1 MLLRCTNNQ
10 TFSLLRHSL
19 QARFTLPNSQ
29 TTFRRT
35 PSASFLVSTKMAST
49 STSASVKQP
58 KWNVPSVKSGYEE
71 PSLQVFNSLTRT
83 KVDFIPVHGK
93 QITWYTC
100 GPTVYDSSHLGHARN
115 YVTQDVLRR
124 ILRDYFGYDVHFVMN
139 ITDIDDKIILK
150 ARHTHLLKQYKEEHS
165 KKGLSKELLQEVQK
179 AWSTFFGKTLK
190 KLAPKAP
197 PGEPEEP
204 EDETAFEEISRRM
217 VQDAAWTKET
227 SETEPKTSM
236 WFTALNK
243 SRQAI
248 IAATI
253 SVTAGDKS
261 GESAIAL
268 IDSSLDILGPFIDAQ
283 KGQSLSDPA
292 IFRETAAFWEGEF
305 FKDMKRLHVQ
315 RPTTL
320 TRVSEYVP
328 EIVTFIEKIIG
339 NGYAYEDSGPGDGK
353 KNVWFDTRSFDGADR
368 KGGSDKHSYAKLA
381 PWSKGNK
388 ELLEEGEGSLST
400 GASTVAGK
408 RAPSDF
414 ALWKSS
420 KPGEP
425 AWDSP
430 WGPGR
435 PGWHIE
441 CSVMASEVLG
451 TQIDVH
457 SGGVDLKF
465 PHHDNELAQSEAHH
479 NCAQWINYFL
489 HTGHLHIEGLK
500 MSKSLKNFITIE
512 EALERFT
519 ARQLRLAFLLQS
531 WSAQMDFKE
540 SALAEVRNVENTLN
554 NFFAAAKAN
563 IREART
569 RGETFS
575 DGENHY
581 GDHEKGLMESLRDTQ
596 QSFRKAMSDSFDT
609 PTGISALIDLI
620 SKANVYER
628 SRSRAEVNV
637 SVVEAVAQYVGDML
651 RMLGLGE
658 GAVREGDIGWGE
670 SVKGEGESDGIDREE
685 LLIPY
690 LRALSNFR
698 DAVRA
703 LANVKEGTPREEYL
717 LLADRLRDNDMV
729 DLGVA
734 LEDQE
739 DGKALVKLVDATK
752 LQAAR
757 AEKERIQSEKVAKK
771 AQAAAKAEQARK
783 EKLLKGKIS
792 PTEMFK
798 LPNVPEKEYSQWDER
813 GIPTHDGEGKE
824 ISKNKKKGMEKEY
837 EKQIKLHKEY
847 QAAIEA
853 GEQI

>member
-1 MLLRCTNNQ
+1 MPDPHMALFSGLKFGAIPVQGADVSATQSDESDIEIPMGNKSFSAHRQ
-10 TFSLLRHSL
+10 TQRNSKQETPAPVKINTKSSLSTVKTSPSVAVTPIMTRSSGLKSGVSPF
-19 QARFTLPNSQ
+19 ASPTIGLPP
-29 TTFRRT
+29 T
-35 PSASFLVSTKMAST
+35 P
-49 STSASVKQP
+49 TSATAFTIPASDDSNGHQQIYTDRQKLKQP

-100 GPTVYDSSHLGHARN
+100 GPTVYDSSHLGHARIHI
-115 YVTQDVLRR
+115 Y
-124 ILRDYFGYDVHFVMN
+124 
-139 ITDIDDKIILK
+139 
-150 ARHTHLLKQYKEEHS
+150 LKQYKEEHS

-253 SVTAGDKS
+253 SVTA
-261 GESAIAL
+261 
-268 IDSSLDILGPFIDAQ
+268 
-283 KGQSLSDPA
+283 GQSLSDPA

-420 KPGEP
+420 K
-425 AWDSP
+425 
-430 WGPGR
+430 
-435 PGWHIE
+435 
-441 CSVMASEVLG
+441 
-451 TQIDVH
+451 Q
-457 SGGVDLKF
+457 
-465 PHHDNELAQSEAHH
+465 
-479 NCAQWINYFL
+479 
-489 HTGHLHIEGLK
+489 
-500 MSKSLKNFITIE
+500 
-512 EALERFT
+512 
-519 ARQLRLAFLLQS
+519 
-531 WSAQMDFKE
+531 
-540 SALAEVRNVENTLN
+540 
-554 NFFAAAKAN
+554 
-563 IREART
+563 
-569 RGETFS
+569 
-575 DGENHY
+575 
-581 GDHEKGLMESLRDTQ
+581 ESLL
-596 QSFRKAMSDSFDT
+596 
-609 PTGISALIDLI
+609 GILH
-620 SKANVYER
+620 
-628 SRSRAEVNV
+628 
-637 SVVEAVAQYVGDML
+637 G
-651 RMLGLGE
+651 
-658 GAVREGDIGWGE
+658 
-670 SVKGEGESDGIDREE
+670 
-685 LLIPY
+685 
-690 LRALSNFR
+690 
-698 DAVRA
+698 
-703 LANVKEGTPREEYL
+703 
-717 LLADRLRDNDMV
+717 
-729 DLGVA
+729 
-734 LEDQE
+734 DQE
-739 DGKALVKLVDATK
+739 DQDGTSNAALW
-752 LQAAR
+752 LQ
-757 AEKERIQSEKVAKK
+757 K
-771 AQAAAKAEQARK
+771 
-783 EKLLKGKIS
+783 
-792 PTEMFK
+792 F
-798 LPNVPEKEYSQWDER
+798 
-813 GIPTHDGEGKE
+813 
-824 ISKNKKKGMEKEY
+824 
-837 EKQIKLHKEY
+837 
-847 QAAIEA
+847 
-853 GEQI
+853 

>member
-1 MLLRCTNNQ
+1 
-10 TFSLLRHSL
+10 
-19 QARFTLPNSQ
+19 
-29 TTFRRT
+29 
-35 PSASFLVSTKMAST
+35 MAST
-49 STSASVKQP
+49 STAIGSTSIKQP
-58 KWNVPSVKSGYEE
+58 EWNKPSVRSGYEE

-83 KVDFIPVHGK
+83 KVDFVPIHGK

-124 ILRDYFGYDVHFVMN
+124 ILRDYFGYDVQFVMN

-150 ARHTHLLKQYKEEHS
+150 ARHTHLLKEFKEEHS
-165 KKGLSKELLQEVQK
+165 KKGLSKELVQDVHK
-179 AWSTFFGKTLK
+179 AWSIFFRKTLK

-204 EDETAFEEISRRM
+204 EDEAAFEEISRRM
-217 VQDAAWTKET
+217 IQDAPWVKQA
-227 SETEPKTSM
+227 SESEPKTSM
-236 WFTALNK
+236 WFSALNK
-243 SRQAI
+243 SRQSI
-248 IAATI
+248 IAATM
-253 SVTAGDKS
+253 SVTARDQS
-261 GESAIAL
+261 GESAVAL
-268 IDSSLDILGPFIDAQ
+268 IDSSLDILGPYIDAQ
-283 KGQSLSDPA
+283 KGHLLSDPA
-292 IFRETAAFWEGEF
+292 IFRETAAYWEGDF

-328 EIVTFIEKIIG
+328 EIVTFIQKIIG
-339 NGYAYEDSGPGDGK
+339 NGYAYEDAGPGNGK
-353 KNVWFDTRSFDGADR
+353 KNVWFDTRAFDGADR

-479 NCAQWINYFL
+479 NCSQWINYFL

-512 EALERFT
+512 EALERFS

-540 SALAEVRNVENTLN
+540 SALAEVKNVENTLN
-554 NFFAAAKAN
+554 NFFGSARAN
-563 IREART
+563 IREARI

-581 GDHEKGLMESLRDTQ
+581 GDHEKGLMESLREAQ

-609 PTGISALIDLI
+609 PNGISVLIELV

-628 SRSRAEVNV
+628 SRTRAEVNV
-637 SVVEAVAQYVGDML
+637 SVIEAVAQYVGDML

-658 GAVREGDIGWGE
+658 GVVREGDIGWGE
-670 SVKGEGESDGIDREE
+670 SVKGGRENDSIDREE
-685 LLIPY
+685 LLMPY
-690 LRALSNFR
+690 LRALSAFR
-698 DAVRA
+698 DEVRS
-703 LANVKEGTPREEYL
+703 LARKGAPHNDL
-717 LLADRLRDNDMV
+717 LRLADQLRDNDMV

-739 DGKALVKLVDATK
+739 DGKALVKLVDAAQ

-757 AEKERIQSEKVAKK
+757 AEKERIQAEKNAKK
-771 AQAAAKAEQARK
+771 AQAAAKAEQARQ
-783 EKLLKGKIS
+783 EKLLKGKVA
-792 PTEMFK
+792 PTEMYK
-798 LPNVPEKEYSQWDER
+798 VPNVPEKEYSNWDER

-824 ISKNKKKGMEKEY
+824 ISKNKKKGLEKEY
-837 EKQIKLHKEY
+837 EKQSKLHKEY

-853 GEQI
+853 GETI